1 MDYPV
6 GTDPQAK
13 LDELQL
19 RLSQDQAKQVG
30 LLSPSRFNLA
40 ERFLAEAQDRL
51 DGDQTSESVLE
62 DAGYAD
68 AQLQEAEEN
77 AQQQLQTKEKLS
89 ASL

>member
-1 MDYPV
+1 MSRQIFIKIAVLGTFLTISACATGLSKVDYPA

-13 LDELQL
+13 LNELQL
-19 RLSQDQAKQVG
+19 
-30 LLSPSRFNLA
+30 
-40 ERFLAEAQDRL
+40 RL

-62 DAGYAD
+62 DAGYAA

-77 AQQQLQTKEKLS
+77 AQQQQHTKEKLS